1 MLKEVSG
8 HTKMMGTVGHPI
20 VHSLSPLI
28 HTALGIKYNKDL
40 VYLAYDITADKAGD
54 FAQAMR
60 TLGILGVNITMP
72 NKQAIIPFLDE
83 VDGMA
88 ARCGAVNLVKNVNG
102 HLTGYNVDAAGFM
115 IGLEQNGISVTGKR
129 VLLLGAG
136 GAARSLVEEM
146 LDHKVGSIC
155 ILNRTPE
162 KAEELCA
169 GREAFSFGPMEPE
182 RMAQEAAAAD
192 LIVNTTSLG
201 MAGTGADYTD
211 FAFLDRAHCPVV
223 EVVYYPLK
231 TTLLLE
237 AEKRGLPI
245 VKGLDMLIYQALLT
259 FEIVNDVK
267 CDFAADYAFVE
278 KLLLDEFDRQE
289 REKAAVR

>member
-20 VHSLSPLI
+20 
-28 HTALGIKYNKDL
+28 GIKYQKDL

-60 TLGILGVNITMP
+60 TLGILGCNITMP

-83 VDGMA
+83 IDISAG
-88 ARCGAVNLVKNVNG
+88 RCGAVNLVRNDGGK
-102 HLTGYNVDAAGFM
+102 LTGYNVDAAGFM
-115 IGLEQNGISVTGKR
+115 IGLEQRGISVEGKR

-136 GAARSLVEEM
+136 GAARSIVEEM
-146 LDHKVGSIC
+146 LDHHVGRIC
-155 ILNRTPE
+155 ILNRTE
-162 KAEELCA
+162 AKAQELCG
-169 GREAFSFGPMEPE
+169 GREGLSFGPMEPE
-182 RMAQEAAAAD
+182 RMAAEAERAD

-201 MAGTGADYTD
+201 MTGTGSDYTD
-211 FAFLDRAHCPVV
+211 FAFLDHTKAAVA

-245 VKGLDMLIYQALLT
+245 VRGLDMLIYQALLT

-267 CDFAADYAFVE
+267 TDFQEDYTFLE
-278 KLLLDEFDRQE
+278 RLLLEEFDRQE
-289 REKAAVR
+289 KAAQAAAGADKTV